1 MQRRLTLVAIVLS
14 IAGAILYLE
23 NPRFIQTWFGA
34 KNEETIVAFG
44 LVTNPSEDEV
54 GLEVGKAAPDFTLQD
69 LNGTPTRLS
78 DFRGEKFV
86 LINFWASWCGPCKV
100 EMPDLEAV
108 YQERGDEL
116 VVLGVDLQESVAD
129 VKTFL
134 NEEIQVTY
142 PILMDEGGKVANG
155 FNMFTQPT
163 SYLLDKDG
171 IIRDRKFGAFTPE
184 ELQDRVQTLLST
196 TPSTSKEEN
205 NSGVAKTS
213 KTTTATTDSGQAKT
227 FATSDSGGAVAST
240 LAIDSTAVE
249 YGYLL
254 EKFFGPG
261 EIKQI
266 GLDIDLQQ
274 VPYRADIDL
283 ERLRLGCPVVDC
295 IASIDAP
302 RFETVAEAD
311 WLEDDNLVISVE
323 FNGIS
328 RAYATNI
335 LNWHEI
341 VNDDFEGTPVV
352 VSYCPL
358 CNSATA
364 FVAPVLQGE
373 TARFGVSGRLY
384 NSNLVMYDRVTK
396 SMWSEIERKVIVG
409 PLAGASPDLDFIPL
423 DMVPWAQWA
432 SEHPQGQ
439 VLARPTTLD
448 PQGGKPPRDT
458 DPANSRMTKDYDV
471 DPYAFYKTNNYD
483 TFGLKIEDR
492 RFDNKTMVVGIEIEG
507 AAKAYPRDTVEAEVV
522 INDEINGIPV
532 VLVFDEGTGK
542 VSAFERPS
550 SAMMALRDDQLSN
563 DAGGWQLDGTP
574 VSGTSTALQDVLSMP
589 VFWFAW
595 AAFHPGTE
603 IYGLERSTE

>member
-1 MQRRLTLVAIVLS
+1 MQRRLTLVAIVLL

-23 NPRFIQTWFGA
+23 NPRFMQIWFGA
-34 KNEETIVAFG
+34 KNGATIVAFG
-44 LVTNPSEDEV
+44 LVGNPAGDEV
-54 GLEVGKAAPDFTLQD
+54 GLEVGKAAPDFTLPD
-69 LNGTPTRLS
+69 LNGAPMRLS

-86 LINFWASWCGPCKV
+86 IINFWASWCGPCKV

-108 YQERGDEL
+108 YQEHGDEL

-129 VKTFL
+129 VKAFL
-134 NEEIQVTY
+134 KDEIQVTY

-171 IIRDRKFGAFTPE
+171 IIRDRKFGAFTAE
-184 ELQDRVQTLLST
+184 ELQDRVQTLLNT
-196 TPSTSKEEN
+196 TPSTSKTG
-205 NSGVAKTS
+205 ST
-213 KTTTATTDSGQAKT
+213 QAKT
-227 FATSDSGGAVAST
+227 FATSESA
-240 LAIDSTAVE
+240 TAVE
-249 YGYLL
+249 HGYLL

-266 GLDIDLQQ
+266 GLDIDLKQ
-274 VPYRADIDL
+274 VPYLASIDL
-283 ERLRLGCPVVDC
+283 ERLKLGCPVVDC

-302 RFETVAEAD
+302 RFESVAQVD
-311 WLEDDNLVISVE
+311 WLEDADLVIGVE
-323 FNGIS
+323 FNGIA
-328 RAYATNI
+328 RAYAVNI

-341 VNDDFEGTPVV
+341 VNDDFAGTPVV

-373 TARFGVSGRLY
+373 PARFGVSGRLY
-384 NSNLVMYDRVTK
+384 NSDLVMYDRVTK
-396 SMWSEIERKVIVG
+396 SMWSQIERKVIVG

-423 DMVPWAQWA
+423 DMVAWARWA

-448 PQGGKPPRDT
+448 PQGGKPPRHT
-458 DPANSRMTKDYDV
+458 DPADSRMTKDYNA
-471 DPYAFYKTNNYD
+471 DPYRFYKTNNYD

-492 RFDNKTMVVGIEIEG
+492 RLDNKTMVVGIEIAG
-507 AAKAYPRDTVEAEVV
+507 AAKAYPRDIVEAEVL

-532 VLVFDEGTGK
+532 VLIFDEGTGK
-542 VSAFERPS
+542 VSAFQRPS
-550 SAMMALRDDQLSN
+550 AAMMTLRDGQLSN
-563 DAGGWQLDGTP
+563 GAGGWQLDGTP
-574 VSGTSTALQDVLSMP
+574 VPGTATTLQDVLSMP

-595 AAFHPGTE
+595 AAFHPGTQA
-603 IYGLERSTE
+603 YGLERSTE